1 MQRLRF
7 FFTLSKSTWRPNIVV
22 LASTKIISDPIQFFR
37 GSSPCLFVG
46 KTMPWTS
53 HFKMVKIPPI
63 YGVICVIL
71 QEKKQ
76 SFAMNSSFWLL
87 TALILI
93 AQWRKIPTFIA
104 MEHGPFVDD
113 WPMKNAGFPWPSFCW
128 FSRNPMFWS
137 NPSFQAPGGS
147 SCITGGAKPPLFCG
161 TVAFVGCFCKGW
173 NTIGFLPDLYH
184 WIPLWSLF
192 WLTPTNGFITIYTR
206 HDQSLMNQCHI
217 PYINYVG
224 LEYHWIYN
232 YLYQ

>member
-1 MQRLRF
+1 MGWHCLGMLWERQQIRF
-7 FFTLSKSTWRPNIVV
+7 QQLFAGRVRYWKLSFLCKEACPPGKGPFSLEYHQNEHPPVP
-22 LASTKIISDPIQFFR
+22 SDNF
-37 GSSPCLFVG
+37 
-46 KTMPWTS
+46 
-53 HFKMVKIPPI
+53 
-63 YGVICVIL
+63 
-71 QEKKQ
+71 
-76 SFAMNSSFWLL
+76 N
-87 TALILI
+87 
-93 AQWRKIPTFIA
+93 
-104 MEHGPFVDD
+104 HGPFVDD
-113 WPMKNAGFPWPSFCW
+113 LPPKNAGFPWPSFCW